1 MPEPSEAIR
10 DLANTMVTK
19 FTPPSFVPGCEVK
32 DITDIDEYTTDN
44 GWIEAI
50 VGGDNQ
56 QRVRYYGTPQG
67 VGVGDFVDVEYFPAY
82 KLYRVFGSTL
92 GGTAATGGVRVD
104 RVWKSGFDAPAMYA
118 DADGGIG
125 IGTETTPHGGVGAA
139 KLAIDGTNASV
150 AGPHIQLTTTSD
162 DYPLLQIL
170 AFGRDNTAFSF
181 DAYYDGA
188 WKSSDAGSNFQL
200 YKVTDE
206 LRLTYESGVAQ
217 GGAVT
222 WTDGLTLNVSGQVGI
237 KNDLYRLADSDT
249 KISFTDDAI
258 EFTAGNLSMLK
269 LTETAQDLVEI
280 GDVSGGGDV
289 DINFND
295 GDMFFQGSNGRLG
308 VGTITP
314 ASVSGAAAG
323 ASVHVEVSGDLFP
336 AYRMGRVSGGAFTN
350 RQWAFGVDGG
360 GRWFVQ
366 DVTGAVNRIFVD
378 TSGNMSIG
386 QNLVPA
392 AKLHVDQFSTT
403 AAIPVTSLDQADLSE
418 EFINFITTVGA
429 GNPIDTAAIGT
440 YYGKARVAVNGTFKY
455 VALYNS

>member
-1 MPEPSEAIR
+1 
-10 DLANTMVTK
+10 MVTK

-56 QRVRYYGTPQG
+56 QRIRYYGTPQG

-104 RVWKSGFDAPAMYA
+104 RVWKSNFDAPAMYA

-125 IGTETTPHGGVGAA
+125 IGTEATPHGGVGAA
-139 KLAIDGTNASV
+139 KLAIDGTNANV

-170 AFGRDNTAFSF
+170 AFSRDNIALSF
-181 DAYYDGA
+181 DAYFDAA

-217 GGAVT
+217 GGGIV
-222 WTDGLTLNVSGQVGI
+222 WTDGLTLNVSGQIGI

-258 EFTAGNLSMLK
+258 ELTAGNLSMLK
-269 LTETAQDLVEI
+269 LTETTQDLVEI
-280 GDVSGGGDV
+280 GDVDGGGDV
-289 DINFND
+289 DINFNN
-295 GDMFFQGSNGRLG
+295 GQMFLEGSSGSLG
-308 VGTITP
+308 VGLTTPSGFEVTTTVIETAQGRDSLRFGLTAGTPRIVMEDFGGTIWEIDSSANNLRFFVPGVVYAQLNTTSFQVNAIRDLSGGSLVLQDDAGSVGIGT
-314 ASVSGAAAG
+314 ASPSTRLDIDAG
-323 ASVHVEVSGDLFP
+323 ALEFAEMTAP
-336 AYRMGRVSGGAFTN
+336 GAGAVNTA
-350 RQWAFGVDGG
+350 RLYAVDNGAG
-360 GRWFVQ
+360 KTQLAVIFN
-366 DVTGAVNRIFVD
+366 TGAVQVLA
-378 TSGNMSIG
+378 TE
-386 QNLVPA
+386 P
-392 AKLHVDQFSTT
+392 
-403 AAIPVTSLDQADLSE
+403 
-418 EFINFITTVGA
+418 
-429 GNPIDTAAIGT
+429 
-440 YYGKARVAVNGTFKY
+440 
-455 VALYNS
+455 